1 MHNILRYK
9 NRRIAMSQDRKVWER
24 RTFQAEEKPYVEFA
38 TMAVVL

>member
-1 MHNILRYK
+1 
-9 NRRIAMSQDRKVWER
+9 MSQDRKVWER